1 MAITPRERFYQAM
14 HCEDT
19 DRPPVCGMTT
29 TGTMEL
35 MEYTGAFW
43 PEAHKSGKQMAKI
56 ALGAY
61 PFFGLESIRVPYC
74 LTYEA
79 EALGCKIALG
89 KRNSTPMV
97 RSNPFKDNP
106 DAALEMMTEEE
117 MVKLPRISEIIKS
130 AQIISEN
137 RGQGTD
143 HELPTLLGVTGPFTI
158 TGHLVGAENLMMWT
172 LTEPAMVEKFTGYA
186 SDFEKM
192 WLQYVED
199 NLCIDSVQMSEPTAS
214 YDMISPEFFDK
225 YAVANLRKV
234 YKPLKKTMAILHIC
248 GNMLPML
255 NNMIASGCTACSLEE
270 KTDSAAAVKLADK
283 RAALVGNVGVVPHLL
298 MGTPEKVK
306 EAAIHSADA
315 GFNIISAGCG
325 LSALIKKEN
334 LRAMVEAIVNY
345 KRP

>member
-1 MAITPRERFYQAM
+1 M
-14 HCEDT
+14 HCKET

-35 MEYTGAFW
+35 MEYAGAYW
-43 PEAHKSGKQMAKI
+43 PQAHKSGKQMAQI
-56 ALGAY
+56 ALAAY
-61 PFFGLESIRVPYC
+61 PFLGLESIRVPYC

-79 EALGCKIALG
+79 EALGCNIALG
-89 KRNSTPMV
+89 NMKSTPMV

-106 DAALEMMTEEE
+106 DANLELMTPEQ
-117 MVKLPRISEIIKS
+117 MVKLPRISEIIK
-130 AQIISEN
+130 AAEIISAN
-137 RGQGTD
+137 RGQNTD

-172 LTEPAMVEKFTGYA
+172 MTEPDLVYKFTGYA
-186 SDFEKM
+186 SDYEKM

-214 YDMISPEFFDK
+214 YDMISPEYFDMF
-225 YAVANLRKV
+225 AVKNLRKV

-248 GNMLPML
+248 GDMLPML

-298 MGTPEKVK
+298 MGTPDVVK
-306 EAAIHSADA
+306 QAAIHSADA

-325 LSALIKKEN
+325 LSSLIKKEN
-334 LRAMVEAIVNY
+334 IRAMADAIVNY
-345 KRP
+345 KRK